1 MSEEPEVPAGYEVF
15 HSSTYGHDL
24 ERDEY
29 GDREFPDGYY
39 WWSCQP
45 GCLPDG
51 DPVGPFDTWSDAVND
66 CREGVCDHG

>member
-1 MSEEPEVPAGYEVF
+1 MSEEPSVPAGYEVF
-15 HSSTYGHDL
+15 HSKEYNDGPCNEGDL
-24 ERDEY
+24 ALET
-29 GDREFPDGYY
+29 GWY